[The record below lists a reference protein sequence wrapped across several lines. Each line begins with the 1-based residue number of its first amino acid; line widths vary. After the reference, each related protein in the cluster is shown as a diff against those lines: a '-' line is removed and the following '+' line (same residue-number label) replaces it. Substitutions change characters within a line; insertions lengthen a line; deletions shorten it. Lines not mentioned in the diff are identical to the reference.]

1 VKLTVAI
8 LQDIDPRA
16 LSRLTAGAL
25 RADDAGKSVVLE
37 GWVNRRRDLGGL
49 IFIDLRDRYGLT
61 QIVFNPEIAPDA
73 HEAASDLRNEFVIRV
88 SGIVRMRP
96 EGTVNPKLATGEI
109 EVEGHQVEVLNT
121 SKTPPFYINEEA
133 DVEEG
138 LRLTYRYLDL
148 RRNRMQRNVILRHQ
162 IVKFMRDF
170 FDDRGFLEVE
180 TPLLI
185 KSTPEG
191 ARDFLVPSSA
201 MPGEF
206 YALPQSPQQLKQLLM
221 VSGFDRYF
229 QIARC
234 FRDEAHRADRQPEFT
249 QLDLEMSF
257 VREEDIMQLIEE
269 MFIEMMGKFSE
280 KTLASVPFA
289 RLTYAEAMDRYGSD
303 RPDLRFGL
311 ELKNVSEALAGTEFK
326 AFAGVLAAG
335 GEVKGIVVPG
345 GATYTRREIDDLTEF
360 VKRSGAKG
368 LAWIALN
375 PEGTRSPISK
385 FLSDAEMEA
394 LTTGIGAS
402 SGDLCLFVADEPA
415 VVAKA
420 LSSLRDL
427 LAEKLELADPNVFAF
442 CWITDFPLLEWDEEG
457 QRWDATHNPFSGFKE
472 DDRHLLET
480 DPGKVRAKQYD
491 ITLNGFE
498 VGGGSVRLHRREDQE
513 MIFGMMGHG
522 PEQRRERF
530 GAILDAL
537 EYGAPPH
544 GGIALGLDRLMMLIC
559 DEANIRE
566 VMAFPKN
573 QRGVDMMLE
582 APSPVD
588 DAQLQD
594 VGLQLRPKPATVSEA

>member
-582 APSPVD
+582 APSLVD